1 MNLSLY
7 DADLSR
13 IAIIGGQ
20 YVSCFWS
27 EGYNTI
33 ENFTLE
39 LIETE
44 EYKKKVSVDCYVGRD
59 DRKTLMVIKTVQI
72 SGGKIVASG
81 KQATRVLDDVSF
93 IGTIESGSNIDT
105 AVTNAYNNSDKYRNL
120 KFSNTSLGVK
130 YPHQISNKSFSELC
144 ETMCQSENVG
154 FRAIRDNGVL
164 VVEFYKPEEKSNLV
178 FSEKF
183 GNLTVNSVSISSEN
197 YKNYCIVL
205 GEGEGENRTRAD
217 VDLTNGNERRDLIVD
232 AKDIQTE
239 DGESA
244 DSYKERLTARGIEK
258 LLECT
263 QTFFCAFTPYSSDF
277 GKKYDLGDI
286 LTVYLTDYGIKLK
299 SRVSKFTQKSQ
310 NNKTETSIEV
320 GQITI
325 KR

>member
-7 DADLSR
+7 DADLNR

-20 YVSCFWS
+20 YVSCLWS

-39 LIETE
+39 LVETE
-44 EYKKKVSVDCYVGRD
+44 EYKKKISVDCYVGRD

-154 FRAIRDNGVL
+154 FRAIRDNVVL

-205 GEGEGENRTRAD
+205 GEGEGENRTRVD

-263 QTFFCAFTPYSSDF
+263 QTFSCAFTPYSSDF
-277 GKKYDLGDI
+277 CKKYDLGDI